1 MDEDDGVNKE
11 KLTRKSEKTVLFYA
25 QKMINVQKIWSF
37 CSKKSILL
45 EKVLHF

>member
-1 MDEDDGVNKE
+1 MDADDGVKE
-11 KLTRKSEKTVLFYA
+11 GKYAIKTEKTVLFYA
-25 QKMINVQKIWSF
+25 QKMINVQKIWPF

>member
-1 MDEDDGVNKE
+1 MDEDDGVNEGKYAI
-11 KLTRKSEKTVLFYA
+11 KTEKTVLFYA